1 MPTITVPATMSSLN
15 EARDYLMKAIPS
27 EFAAQTSNVILVAE
41 ELLVNVFS
49 YAYPKGELGRA
60 TVSLDPII
68 VSGEEKLRFR
78 VSDWGKPF
86 NPFEEVAVPDLTLD
100 VEKRPIGGL
109 GIYLIKQ
116 VSEKQS
122 YAYQNGQNCIEILFG
137 LTPQPIA

>member
-1 MPTITVPATMSSLN
+1 MPTVTVPATMSSLN

-49 YAYPKGELGRA
+49 YAYPKGELGSA
-60 TVSLDPII
+60 TVSLEP
-68 VSGEEKLRFR
+68 VTVNGEAKLRFR
-78 VSDWGKPF
+78 VCDWGSPF
-86 NPFEEVAVPDLTLD
+86 NPFAEVETPDLTLD
-100 VEKRPIGGL
+100 VESRPVGGL

-122 YAYQNGQNCIEILFG
+122 YVYENGQNCIEILFG
-137 LTPQPIA
+137 VMPKHPA